1 MATSKRKKGS
11 KITKGEKFLY
21 CSIGIMLIFTMFLKI
36 YSAASLGNLKMGI
49 EKLNYEISTQ
59 EKKNES
65 LNMKISELTAF
76 DNIKGVVEEMGLSYN
91 YENIIIID
99 K

>member
-1 MATSKRKKGS
+1 MNKMTKKTKR
-11 KITKGEKFLY
+11 ITKGEKFLY
-21 CSIGIMLIFTMFLKI
+21 LSIAMMLFLVVFVQI
-36 YSAASLGNLKMGI
+36 YSAASLGNLKMNI
-49 EKLNYEISTQ
+49 EKLNYQISSQ

-65 LNMKISELTAF
+65 LNMKISELTAY
-76 DNIKGVVEEMGLSYN
+76 DNIKGVVSEMGLSYN

>member
-1 MATSKRKKGS
+1 MATSRRKKG
-11 KITKGEKFLY
+11 ITKGERFLY
-21 CSIGIMLIFTMFLKI
+21 LSIVVMLFLVMFMQI
-36 YSAASLGNLKMGI
+36 YSAASLGNLKMNI
-49 EKLNYEISTQ
+49 EKLNYQISNQ

-65 LNMKISELTAF
+65 LNMKISELTAY
-76 DNIKGVVEEMGLSYN
+76 DNIKGVVSEMGLSYN

>member
-1 MATSKRKKGS
+1 MKHLKRKKA
-11 KITKGEKFLY
+11 TKGEKILVLSIIVMLFLV
-21 CSIGIMLIFTMFLKI
+21 MFIEI
-36 YSAASLGNLKMGI
+36 YSAASLGNLKMSI
-49 EKLNYEISTQ
+49 EKLNYQISSQ

-65 LNMKISELTAF
+65 LNMKISELTAY
-76 DNIKGVVEEMGLSYN
+76 DNVKEVVSQMGLSYN

>member
-1 MATSKRKKGS
+1 MKTTKNKRV
-11 KITKGEKFLY
+11 KGEKVLYTSIAVMLFLV
-21 CSIGIMLIFTMFLKI
+21 MFIQI
-36 YSAASLGNLKMGI
+36 YSAASLGNLKMSI
-49 EKLNYEISTQ
+49 EKLNYQVSSQ

-65 LNMKISELTAF
+65 LNMKISELTAY
-76 DNIKGVVEEMGLSYN
+76 DNVKGIVSEMGLSYN